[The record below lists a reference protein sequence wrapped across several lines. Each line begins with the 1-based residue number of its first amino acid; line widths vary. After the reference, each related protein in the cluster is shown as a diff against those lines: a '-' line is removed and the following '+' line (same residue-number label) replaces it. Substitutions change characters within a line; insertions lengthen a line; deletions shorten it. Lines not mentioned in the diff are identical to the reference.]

1 MPTPPPPTLLI
12 QTAFIGDVILAT
24 ALVEYLA
31 GTELDAP
38 LDVLVRRGNE
48 GLLANNPHIRQV
60 LIWDKKNK
68 KYPNLL
74 KLLNQIRQAKYEPGR

>member
-1 MPTPPPPTLLI
+1 MPAAAPATLLI

-31 GTELDAP
+31 RTEPNAP

-48 GLLANNPHIRQV
+48 GLLANNPHIRRV
-60 LIWDKKNK
+60 LIWDKKD
-68 KYPNLL
+68 
-74 KLLNQIRQAKYEPGR
+74 